1 MIHFHS
7 PDAGFFDV
15 TVRAC
20 FYLRR
25 VDILARIV
33 TFTVPDFSA
42 DLRRCPGV
50 AALGS
55 LRKSFFFFLS
65 LTWQPVH
72 LTHFSVSWLRQ
83 NNHQD
88 ELSRVWC
95 WGKFYRH
102 LCSPISL

>member
-1 MIHFHS
+1 MVHCHL
-7 PDAGFFDV
+7 PDARIFYV
-15 TVRAC
+15 TVHAC

-55 LRKSFFFFLS
+55 LRKSFFFFFFTFNLATS
-65 LTWQPVH
+65 SSYPFLGFLAASEQLAP
-72 LTHFSVSWLRQ
+72 
-83 NNHQD
+83 
-88 ELSRVWC
+88 
-95 WGKFYRH
+95 G
-102 LCSPISL
+102 